1 MKSIKIQ
8 NKYIPQSI
16 EYLQGISLCGAQS
29 RVRSKV
35 VRKLIDILEEMKTQE
50 NELIEEFT
58 EKGDDGNPIMNEVY
72 LKEHSLWMDE
82 IAEVQIEDNHLSS
95 LKDSLENSEEL
106 LSGKNAEVYDVIL
119 DAIEKAAK
127 QSSEL

>member
-1 MKSIKIQ
+1 MKSIKMQ

-16 EYLQGISLCGAQS
+16 EYLQSLSLCGAQS

-50 NELIEEFT
+50 KELLEEFT
-58 EKGDDGNPIMNEVY
+58 EKDDDGNPISNEAY

-82 IAEVQIEDNHLSS
+82 IAEVQIEDNRLSS
-95 LKDSLENSEEL
+95 LKDSLENSKEL
-106 LSGKNAEVYDVIL
+106 LSGKNAEVYDILL
-119 DAIEKAAK
+119 DAIEEACII
-127 QSSEL
+127 